1 MKLHKTTKNV
11 VRAAIFVSCVAAN
24 SFAGGLNTNTN
35 QSALFLRSVARDA
48 SVDVDAPYA
57 NPSGTAFMKD
67 GIHLSIN
74 NQTFWQNRSIEVG
87 DSPIFKNGTEYTGE
101 TVVPSMPSIF
111 ATWHRGNISISG
123 HFGIIGGGGSVSFDD
138 GIPSFKALMASSL
151 MQMQEGLSEKGLKT
165 TKSDVDISL
174 DATSYIF
181 GFTLGAAYKF
191 SDMVSVYL
199 GARYNYAFN
208 HYEGSI
214 GNLTLNSKIPGVN
227 PDAKMMS
234 AEKFADSFEK
244 LAEKAETKDE
254 KEKYATLAKT
264 YETFDEKT
272 SMELDV
278 EQTGWG
284 ITPIFGLGFQYKKL
298 TFGAKF
304 EYNTSIEIENETK
317 KNDTPLDKFDDG
329 KKDNNDIPALIA
341 AGLTY
346 SVLDNMRLSVG
357 YHHWF
362 DSKADFGGELE
373 KYVDDSNE
381 FLFGLEWDVVESFM
395 LSGGLQVTRY
405 GLSDEYVSDMNI
417 NLDATTFGFG
427 FAYRVSEWC
436 RLNVGYFH
444 TLYNDYDEKESYGKL
459 EYSRTSR
466 GFGVGLDF
474 EI

>member
-11 VRAAIFVSCVAAN
+11 ICTASVVACFAVS

-35 QSALFLRSVARDA
+35 QSVLFLRSVARDA

-67 GIHLSIN
+67 GFHLSLN
-74 NQTFWQNRSIEVG
+74 NQTFWQNRSVEVN
-87 DSPIFKNGTEYTGE
+87 DSKIFKDGTEYSGE
-101 TVVPSMPSIF
+101 TFVPSMPSIF
-111 ATWHRGNISISG
+111 ATWHHGNLAISG

-151 MQMQEGLSEKGLKT
+151 MQMQDGLSEKGLKT

-181 GFTLGAAYKF
+181 GFTLGAAYEF
-191 SDMVSVYL
+191 GDMFSVYL

-227 PDAKMMS
+227 PDGKMMS
-234 AEKFADSFEK
+234 AEKFASTFDA
-244 LAEKAETKDE
+244 LAEKAETKEE

-264 YETFDEKT
+264 YETFDDKT

-284 ITPIFGLGFQYKKL
+284 ITPIFGFGVQYKKL

-304 EYNTSIEIENETK
+304 EYNTSIEIENDTK
-317 KNDTPLDKFDDG
+317 KNETPLDKFDDG
-329 KKDNNDIPALIA
+329 KKDDNDIPALIA
-341 AGLTY
+341 AGLAY
-346 SVLDNMRLSVG
+346 SVLDNIRLSVG

-362 DSKADFGGELE
+362 DSKADFSGDLE

-381 FLFGLEWDVVESFM
+381 FLFGLEWDVVKSFM
-395 LSGGLQVTRY
+395 LSGGVQVTRY

-417 NLDATTFGFG
+417 NLEATTFGFG
-427 FAYRVSEWC
+427 FAYRFAEWG
-436 RLNVGYFH
+436 RVNVGYFH
-444 TLYNDYDEKESYGKL
+444 TLYKDYDEKETYGML

-466 GFGVGLDF
+466 GLGVGLDF